1 VLLDL
6 LSDYSLA
13 NLGISGKKFMDNLQ
27 RVLILPFIIILI
39 VMLAIMAQITNLN
52 PAGIGYGLTGVA
64 NFTLYGVM
72 LALIV
77 GGLASA
83 VFYVFRFLR
92 QRTKPLNRSTTF
104 APRILPGDLIPSDSE
119 QVRALTYTGTVD
131 SDQVIPPA
139 NQGPVTPISNTR
151 RYKPFILPTAPLEQ
165 QVTQQVIIQPPA
177 PGIGQ
182 GTQGSPA
189 FTTPIQRSPIKFRR

>member
-1 VLLDL
+1 
-6 LSDYSLA
+6 
-13 NLGISGKKFMDNLQ
+13 MDNLQ

-64 NFTLYGVM
+64 NFTLYGVV

-77 GGLASA
+77 VLLALPIYYGNRIFRQRMKVTNRTLAS
-83 VFYVFRFLR
+83 
-92 QRTKPLNRSTTF
+92 

-131 SDQVIPPA
+131 SDQVIPPVH
-139 NQGPVTPISNTR
+139 QGPVTPVSNTR

-189 FTTPIQRSPIKFRR
+189 YTTSIQRSPIKFRR

>member
-1 VLLDL
+1 M
-6 LSDYSLA
+6 DY
-13 NLGISGKKFMDNLQ
+13 LQ

-64 NFTLYGVM
+64 NFTLYGVV

-77 GGLASA
+77 AGLASA
-83 VFYVFRFLR
+83 VYFVVRSVR
-92 QRTKPLNRSTTF
+92 QRTKRLNRSTTV
-104 APRILPGDLIPSDSE
+104 APGLPPRDLVQSDSE
-119 QVRALTYTGTVD
+119 RVRALTYTGTVD
-131 SDQVIPPA
+131 SDQVIPPVH
-139 NQGPVTPISNTR
+139 QGPVTPISHTR

-189 FTTPIQRSPIKFRR
+189 LNTPIQRSPIKFRR